1 MVTKVKKI
9 LAAFACG
16 TLAQQG
22 YAVGLLDD
30 SKASISSR
38 TLYYDGDQRSTGG
51 VDQRQTLTG
60 LRLDFQS
67 GYTQGAVGL
76 GVDLQALAGFNLS
89 GGSSPHDASTVNT
102 VSPVKTDGSPVDN
115 WSRIGGNA
123 RFKYSKTEV
132 KAGNALAFNLP
143 VLISNDG
150 RLLPANFQ
158 GAAVTSNE
166 FDNITLT
173 GGFLNRAIGRASS
186 NWAGIAGGG
195 SKGSDGFTFAGGDWN
210 VRKNLKLQYYHA
222 QLEDYY
228 NQNFFGLIHS
238 LDIGVGRSLTTDL
251 RYFKSDSDGKNGT
264 DSRYAMRTGYNENG
278 KIDNKTWSLAFTYKD
293 GGHALTLGHQQVSDK
308 SGFATVNSSNVVDG
322 RGRPEGEGGV
332 QSLYLYTDVMVNSFI
347 RAGENSTFGI
357 YSYDFAALGVPGL
370 KAGWTYVSGKD
381 IRGTGNTTTGR
392 YSEWES
398 DYRLDYVVQSGTLK
412 GLGFTLR
419 KGIFR
424 TELPASTLK
433 DQDQVRLFVNYTYAL
448 W

>member
-1 MVTKVKKI
+1 MTKVKKI

-22 YAVGLLDD
+22 YAVGFLDD

-60 LRLDFQS
+60 LRFDFQS

-76 GVDLQALAGFNLS
+76 GLDLQALAGFNLS
-89 GGSSPHDASTVNT
+89 GGSSQHDASTVNT
-102 VSPVKTDGSPVDN
+102 ISPVKTDGSPVDN

-123 RFKYSKTEV
+123 RFKYSKTEI

-158 GAAVTSNE
+158 GAALTSNE

-228 NQNFFGLIHS
+228 SQNFFGVIHS
-238 LDIGVGRSLTTDL
+238 LNVGVGRSLTTDL
-251 RYFKSDSDGKNGT
+251 RYFKSNSDGKNGT

-278 KIDNKTWSLAFTYKD
+278 EVDNTTWSLAFTYKD
-293 GGHALTLGHQQVSDK
+293 GGHALTLGHQQTGDQ

-322 RGRPEGEGGV
+322 RARPEGEGGV
-332 QSLYLYTDVMVNSFI
+332 QSLYLYTDVMLNSFI

-381 IRGTGNTTTGR
+381 IRGTGSTTTGR

-398 DYRLDYVVQSGTLK
+398 DYRLDYVVQSGSFR

-424 TELPASTLK
+424 TGLPASTLK
-433 DQDQVRLFVNYTYAL
+433 DQDQVRLLVNYTYAL